1 MKFIRMVVLSI
12 FLVAASMPAWLEWGF
27 WISPLSYG
35 EIGLTVNEFLSPRWE
50 KVKFN
55 HFHCCAITKTKR
67 KKMQEWCNFFGWA
80 NRTVTRLKFMIF
92 IWFTWICLISWKF
105 LLGRTFGNW
114 SFPCLASFYCNNENL
129 EVLPFSWESFPV
141 NIFSLKT
148 PFGCLKEQGK
158 GKENTN
164 KCLKGYLFFSIL
176 KTFPFIFLIL
186 FEWGFS
192 YSNWKL
198 AKK

>member
-1 MKFIRMVVLSI
+1 MKFIQMVVLSI

-80 NRTVTRLKFMIF
+80 NRTVTRLKFYDFHLVYMDLF
-92 IWFTWICLISWKF
+92 DFMESSSWKNF
-105 LLGRTFGNW
+105 WQLKF
-114 SFPCLASFYCNNENL
+114 SCLASFYCNNENL

-186 FEWGFS
+186 F
-192 YSNWKL
+192 
-198 AKK
+198 